1 MLPDEAGGRPQQ
13 AMAEIAEGNMNFAA
27 ILAACQ
33 RAGVE
38 WYAVEQ
44 DFCQRDPFESLTISY
59 RNLRTLGLS

>member
-1 MLPDEAGGRPQQ
+1 MTEVGA
-13 AMAEIAEGNMNFAA
+13 GNMNFAA

-44 DFCQRDPFESLTISY
+44 DYPQGDAFDSLRVSLA
-59 RNLRTLGLS
+59 NLADM